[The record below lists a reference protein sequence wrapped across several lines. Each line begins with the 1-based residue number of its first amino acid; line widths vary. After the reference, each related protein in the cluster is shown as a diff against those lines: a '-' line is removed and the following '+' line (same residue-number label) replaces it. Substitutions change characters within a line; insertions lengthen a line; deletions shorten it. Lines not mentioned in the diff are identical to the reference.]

1 MPLPVLTRS
10 ELEPHG
16 SSSSLQLESANFP
29 SQEKEPQ
36 EILTPQLQLIGVS
49 AETELKVRRTDGPS
63 QECPES
69 VPSSAHEDLPVN
81 TDIYIGNVKLRS
93 DFVDNIA
100 GAFLQSTRKTLHF
113 VPPTRQNGEIVIRP
127 TREVVDNGSKK
138 WHSTAVG
145 YFLGRRPYFPQLE
158 TFARSNWKGLQHVSA
173 SSSGFFFFRFNNRIA
188 MEDVIEGGPWL
199 FQGQPIVLQAWEQG
213 MSLRRQKHN
222 QIPVWVRLKHLPM
235 EYWTDE
241 GLSTV
246 ASGIGT
252 PLYSDGITKNCS
264 RLDYARVCVMLDYN
278 STFLNTLLL
287 SVQFYEMARKTR
299 NV

>member
-29 SQEKEPQ
+29 SQEKEPH

-246 ASGIGT
+246 ASALE
-252 PLYSDGITKNCS
+252 PHVL
-264 RLDYARVCVMLDYN
+264 
-278 STFLNTLLL
+278 
-287 SVQFYEMARKTR
+287 
-299 NV
+299 